1 MDQQIIAA
9 QRKQEYEAH
18 QDIFA
23 GEVWIGAEKYVFSP
37 REFFDGRLSVWI
49 PESFKFLPKE
59 LAKLKYPM
67 EQRPP
72 VILTNEDTTVNIA
85 LSLFDAPFSAEM
97 VEQATNTY
105 KAMMHQMNPSYAFI
119 DTKFL
124 PMEKNRLGY
133 YDFLSRGFDASLY
146 QLFAFTCIDKKMLH
160 FIFNAPAK
168 VMNDWKGL
176 ALQILQS
183 IRDIRGTQTS
193 HGRQNP
199 GPAPEPAGQ

>member
-1 MDQQIIAA
+1 MDQEIIAA

-37 REFFDGRLSVWI
+37 REFSDGRLSVWI

-85 LSLFDAPFSAEM
+85 RSLFDAPFSAEM

>member
-1 MDQQIIAA
+1 M
-9 QRKQEYEAH
+9 
-18 QDIFA
+18 
-23 GEVWIGAEKYVFSP
+23 
-37 REFFDGRLSVWI
+37 
-49 PESFKFLPKE
+49 
-59 LAKLKYPM
+59 
-67 EQRPP
+67 
-72 VILTNEDTTVNIA
+72 ILTNEDTTVNIA
-85 LSLFDAPFSAEM
+85 RSLFDAPFSAEM